1 MIYWDLFYT
10 CVKIGLF
17 AFGGGYT
24 IMAFLYDWCVVRKK
38 WLKAEELSEYY
49 ALSQSLPGI
58 ISVNLTAFIG
68 YKRAGAW
75 GAVIAT
81 LGLILPAVVVIILL
95 AHFVQQMVDHP
106 FMMSALIGIRIGAA
120 VLILTMAARL
130 TKASASSL
138 LTGLIACATFMLY
151 VLGISPIWAIVG
163 AGMLGALH
171 LIVLKREL
179 R

>member
-1 MIYWDLFYT
+1 M
-10 CVKIGLF
+10 
-17 AFGGGYT
+17 
-24 IMAFLYDWCVVRKK
+24 
-38 WLKAEELSEYY
+38 
-49 ALSQSLPGI
+49 
-58 ISVNLTAFIG
+58 
-68 YKRAGAW
+68 
-75 GAVIAT
+75 
-81 LGLILPAVVVIILL
+81 
-95 AHFVQQMVDHP
+95 QQMVDHP

-130 TKASASSL
+130 IKASASSL